1 MALLEG
7 RIHTIDEYLHRVA
20 TVNGASQSNGALM
33 RVTALVHW
41 AAGATDVTP
50 SLVALIA
57 RVDAQLSHPNSV
69 CQDCNAI
76 YAYAATLL
84 ERRVPPSEAFRQTS
98 EYVMQNI
105 ADQTVL
111 KWFFNDSQDITALN
125 CRENIGHVRWGF
137 TLAFHFLQNPHISF
151 EEALRQTLLKGGSA
165 AIVGGL
171 VGCYQPIPEYMRK
184 PVMTLRAEGRPEWL
198 WPWIYFN

>member
-1 MALLEG
+1 MSA
-7 RIHTIDEYLHRVA
+7 A
-20 TVNGASQSNGALM
+20 NAQSQSNGALM

-41 AAGATDVTP
+41 AVGDKEVPP
-50 SLVALIA
+50 STVALMA

-84 ERRVPPSEAFRQTS
+84 GRRVNPGEAFRQTS

-105 ADQTVL
+105 SDQTVL
-111 KWFFNDSQDITALN
+111 KWFFNDSQDITTLN

-137 TLAFHFLQNPHISF
+137 TLAFHFLQNPHIGF
-151 EEALRQTLLKGGSA
+151 DEAIRQTLLKGGSA

-171 VGCYQPIPEYMRK
+171 VGSYQPIPEYMRK
-184 PVMTLRAEGRPEWL
+184 PVMTLRAAGRPEWL
-198 WPWIYFN
+198 WPWIYFS